1 MNAVTKKDGRSGISV
16 RAELAAQEFRKADRL
31 VHRRARD
38 STDALFKP
46 IEAQCAR
53 DEGERM
59 LAPPENLVGDVH
71 TELVPDH
78 EWGVEATDE
87 RWSIIGTLSEPT
99 SISVDASEHRATVAS
114 RAGVLSAALDAAV
127 STNAANSIEKML
139 SHQLAA
145 AHMAGM
151 DLLGRV
157 EQASNLPPVERAR
170 LTNAAARLFEVFQAG
185 CLTLQKLK
193 TGGRQHVVVQHQQVN
208 VGQGGQAIVTGKLGR
223 RSRNRGSKAKNGQ

>member
-1 MNAVTKKDGRSGISV
+1 LIAHRPDGSALAVFGVVYAVNPPKTTADPLFLPTRQRRGNPYQRVLVETTTRLRASGLSLTVTKDI
-16 RAELAAQEFRKADRL
+16 
-31 VHRRARD
+31 
-38 STDALFKP
+38 P
-46 IEAQCAR
+46 
-53 DEGERM
+53 
-59 LAPPENLVGDVH
+59 
-71 TELVPDH
+71 
-78 EWGVEATDE
+78 
-87 RWSIIGTLSEPT
+87 
-99 SISVDASEHRATVAS
+99 ISVDASEHRATVAS

-170 LTNAAARLFEVFQAG
+170 LTNAAARLFEAFQAG

-193 TGGRQHVVVQHQQVN
+193 TV
-208 VGQGGQAIVTGKLGR
+208 GR
-223 RSRNRGSKAKNGQ
+223 RNVARSDDRAAAPGARAGAARLAPHRGRRPTESDAGEDARGPQCRPSRRRRESDI

>member
-1 MNAVTKKDGRSGISV
+1 MVTKKDGRSGISV

-31 VHRRARD
+31 EHRRARN
-38 STDALFKP
+38 STDALFRP
-46 IEAQCAR
+46 VEAQGAR
-53 DEGERM
+53 DEGKR
-59 LAPPENLVGDVH
+59 LLVPPERLVGDAS

-78 EWGVEATDE
+78 EWSVEGTNE

-99 SISVDASEHRATVAS
+99 SISVDASEQRATVAS
-114 RAGVLSAALDAAV
+114 RAGVLSAALDVAV
-127 STNAANSIEKML
+127 SAKAANSIEKML

-157 EQASNLPPVERAR
+157 EQQSNLPPVERAR

-193 TGGRQHVVVQHQQVN
+193 TGGQHVVVQHQQVN

>member
-1 MNAVTKKDGRSGISV
+1 MTKKDGRSGISI
-16 RAELAAQEFRKADRL
+16 RAERAAQEFRKAERL
-31 VHRRARD
+31 ERRRPVD

-46 IEAQCAR
+46 IEAQGAR
-53 DEGERM
+53 DEGKR
-59 LAPPENLVGDVH
+59 LLVPPERLVGDAS

-78 EWGVEATDE
+78 EWGVEASDE

-99 SISVDASEHRATVAS
+99 SISVDASEHRAAVAS

-157 EQASNLPPVERAR
+157 EQAPNLPPVERAR
-170 LTNAAARLFEVFQAG
+170 LANAAARLFEAFQAG

-208 VGQGGQAIVTGKLGR
+208 VGQGGQAIVAGKLGR
-223 RSRNRGSKAKNGQ
+223 GSRSRGSKAKNGR